1 MRYVRIYGLAVYVAK
16 VIEDSGAE
24 AAGIEEG
31 DIIIEINGRKV
42 NSMNG
47 IKNILKYLPA
57 GETVQIKV
65 VTKDSDYKYEKV
77 YDVTLSHRFSEI
89 N

>member
-1 MRYVRIYGLAVYVAK
+1 
-16 VIEDSGAE
+16 
-24 AAGIEEG
+24 
-31 DIIIEINGRKV
+31 
-42 NSMNG
+42 MNG

-65 VTKDSDYKYEKV
+65 VTKDSDYKDEKV